1 MAKKKTKK
9 KTKVATIEGLAGAIA
24 DLGESIDERFDAVD
38 ERFDAVDERFDAV
51 DEGFAAL
58 ELELRG
64 GFSEMRRLLERIDT
78 RLSALELAVFG
89 ATSSEGGRIV
99 AHSIFSRLS
108 KLEKTVF
115 HK

>member
-24 DLGESIDERFDAVD
+24 DLGESID

>member
-38 ERFDAVDERFDAV
+38 ERF
-51 DEGFAAL
+51 AAL

-89 ATSSEGGRIV
+89 ATNSGGGRVV
-99 AHSIFSRLS
+99 AHSIFSRLT
-108 KLEKTVF
+108 KLEKVVF